1 MVFSVFKKSLD
12 FYGCYQRLLS
22 QNRAHHFHWHGSTM
36 SQAPAIPFSY
46 PIPDHWFKDSSQT
59 WPSQSIDLTLYLPYS
74 LLLGFGLRPQVCFW
88 HVPWNAQFL
97 VSKPSPYGPNSSF
110 SPCINQL
117 RTWPKVNLDIPILT
131 FNSHCISHSQTL
143 ARRRTGLKPSGSFEP
158 PGSCWSL
165 R

>member
-1 MVFSVFKKSLD
+1 MAAIRDCFLRIELTIFIDTAPPCHRPLP
-12 FYGCYQRLLS
+12 FLS
-22 QNRAHHFHWHGSTM
+22 PT
-36 SQAPAIPFSY
+36 
-46 PIPDHWFKDSSQT
+46 
-59 WPSQSIDLTLYLPYS
+59 PSWTIDLKILPRLDLHSPLIWPCIFLILYSWALASGPRFA
-74 LLLGFGLRPQVCFW
+74 FGTFLEM
-88 HVPWNAQFL
+88 HNSL

-143 ARRRTGLKPSGSFEP
+143 ARRRTGLRPSGSFEP